1 MKRYYD
7 LHVFY
12 SRTDGF
18 SVPVEIETDEE
29 MLTDEEVIEFAE
41 KNGLIDDSD
50 SNQVDYVGEIEL
62 NEYNDMKGI

>member
-12 SRTDGF
+12 SRKDGF

>member
-12 SRTDGF
+12 SRKDGF

-50 SNQVDYVGEIEL
+50 SNQFDYVGEIEL